1 MADCRLG
8 EDPERLPWGTLQQ
21 GAALSRLRRLPEPRR
36 ACRGEKAQMQGNIL
50 EREERHGMMLH
61 QALRRTVRE
70 HGVSILSDK
79 SLPDLLSGSGAAL
92 TPGLCEATL
101 AIASESS
108 GRELISCFLDDD
120 SAGCLECAAKLRKS
134 LSAEM
139 GFSGALADY
148 AVDSVL
154 FAIGLLHSVRE
165 PSDVRGESGKPE
177 CGGQCPGSGAA
188 ALSQACGQP
197 GQYEFER
204 GEKCLYAHGSLR
216 DEREAVKWLQK
227 AASLGNAGAKLRLG
241 WIYENGITVRKNRV
255 KAAELYREAAEQGST
270 GAELCLARLYHA
282 GLGVKRDIREAERLY
297 RAAAEKGNPE
307 AQFELGMLYESG
319 ARGIPRDP
327 KEAFRWY
334 RMAAEYGD
342 VDAERKLGMIY
353 ECSGHCDEA
362 IMWYRKAAE
371 QGDGPA
377 IWILDHLMD
386 R

>member
-1 MADCRLG
+1 
-8 EDPERLPWGTLQQ
+8 
-21 GAALSRLRRLPEPRR
+21 
-36 ACRGEKAQMQGNIL
+36 MQGNFL

-61 QALRRTVRE
+61 QALRRIVRE

-79 SLPDLLSGSGAAL
+79 SLPELLSGSGAAL

-108 GRELISCFLDDD
+108 GRELISRLLDDD
-120 SAGCLECAAKLRKS
+120 NAGCLECAAKLRKS
-134 LSAEM
+134 LTAER
-139 GFSGALADY
+139 GFSGALADC

-165 PSDVRGESGKPE
+165 PADGMGTSGNPE
-177 CGGQCPGSGAA
+177 GSGQCQGAGAA
-188 ALSQACGQP
+188 ALSQASGQAP

-216 DEREAVKWLQK
+216 DEREAVKWLLK
-227 AASLGNAGAKLRLG
+227 AAGLGNAGAKLRLG

-270 GAELCLARLYHA
+270 GAELSLGRLYHA
-282 GLGVKRDIREAERLY
+282 GLGVKRDISEAERLY

-307 AQFELGMLYESG
+307 AQYELGMLYESG
-319 ARGIPRDP
+319 ARGIGRDP
-327 KEAFRWY
+327 KEAFKWY

-342 VDAERKLGMIY
+342 VDAESKLGIIY
-353 ECSGHCDEA
+353 ECSGHYDEA
-362 IMWYRKAAE
+362 LIWYRKAAG

>member
-255 KAAELYREAAEQGST
+255 KAAELYRE
-270 GAELCLARLYHA
+270 
-282 GLGVKRDIREAERLY
+282 LY